1 MRNMNLPSILALSPH
16 IPFFLLP
23 SPVVSVQ
30 DASRLV
36 FASVQGARPRRKV
49 AIPIVDDM
57 TWSAFVAVLRS
68 KLHLDHVGAVHL
80 VNTGVQVTS
89 LDQLEDIDELIVDP
103 NPTTSQSNPNAEP
116 ATNPSSSSSDH
127 PSSRSSVPL
136 SSPSARVGPLGPSAS
151 TRPVPS
157 VNALGNVQARVART
171 GSLGTTDNAVGVG
184 GGGGNQMDA
193 SKIRNEHYERDGDEG
208 PKYARRSSPWGMWL
222 RRVGAA
228 LGLSGGVGYPRER
241 DVESLVSPSSPLG
254 PRRVRRPRRRPSACQ
269 DTLRVAIIILMVA
282 LGVIMLVMWRSSAAM
297 VGDATTLG
305 ALNGASGGATTTA
318 TVTNGGAS
326 SSRGRE
332 GAVTRVR
339 VPATT
344 KKTSK
349 GSGSGSGEE
358 EEEVDLGDVEA
369 DDERRSPKRVMGG
382 GGAEGGRRVDEADDQ
397 EETGDGA
404 VRRAIRTGS
413 EGKTKKV
420 GGTHA
425 KDSASAKAWKGM
437 SMGKGKGGKK
447 SVDDESERNTTSA

>member
-157 VNALGNVQARVART
+157 LLGLDRWALLTTQSVLVAVVVIRWMRQRYET
-171 GSLGTTDNAVGVG
+171 NIMRGTATKDQSTRAVPHRGVCGCAESGRLLGSLVGLGT
-184 GGGGNQMDA
+184 
-193 SKIRNEHYERDGDEG
+193 
-208 PKYARRSSPWGMWL
+208 
-222 RRVGAA
+222 RVSATW
-228 LGLSGGVGYPRER
+228 
-241 DVESLVSPSSPLG
+241 SLWC
-254 PRRVRRPRRRPSACQ
+254 PRRRHWVRGAC
-269 DTLRVAIIILMVA
+269 DVR
-282 LGVIMLVMWRSSAAM
+282 G
-297 VGDATTLG
+297 GDRRRARTRCG
-305 ALNGASGGATTTA
+305 WQ
-318 TVTNGGAS
+318 S
-326 SSRGRE
+326 SS
-332 GAVTRVR
+332 
-339 VPATT
+339 
-344 KKTSK
+344 
-349 GSGSGSGEE
+349 
-358 EEEVDLGDVEA
+358 
-369 DDERRSPKRVMGG
+369 
-382 GGAEGGRRVDEADDQ
+382 
-397 EETGDGA
+397 
-404 VRRAIRTGS
+404 
-413 EGKTKKV
+413 
-420 GGTHA
+420 
-425 KDSASAKAWKGM
+425 
-437 SMGKGKGGKK
+437 
-447 SVDDESERNTTSA
+447 